1 MIAIITKLSHKFIE
15 NPMKF
20 LVTICLVLIVFTS
33 NAPEKNY
40 IKVTN
45 LKCENFINPLGI
57 DALHPVLSW
66 QIQSEIRNF
75 KQSAYRIIVSD
86 NPNKLSAEL
95 GNVWDSK
102 KINSSAS
109 ILIPYKG
116 VPLQSSKRYFWKVM
130 VWDDSGKTTGWSES
144 ATWGMG
150 LMNAGDWSNAQWIGY
165 EDLPDSMRVVPG
177 MASVQNNIG
186 NKALQRPVIP
196 LFRKEF
202 ELSRKIASASLFI
215 TGLGQYEVYMNGTK
229 IGKGFLTPGWTSYD
243 KTILYNTYDVTK
255 NLETGENVIGAI
267 VGNGFYNI
275 NRERYWKL
283 IIAYGMPKMIC
294 KLKITYSDGSEENI
308 VSGADWK
315 TAPSAIT
322 YSSIYGGEDYDARLE
337 QKGWER
343 QGFDDRIWKAAILP
357 HVPKGTLKAEQDY
370 SVTVEETFNTKA
382 IQKNETGKYLYD
394 FGQNASGIIELKVKG
409 KKGQVIKLIPGELL
423 TPQKEIN
430 QKASGEPY
438 YFNYTLKGDGIE
450 TWRPK
455 FTYYGFRYVM
465 VEGAIPD
472 TSKSPGE
479 LPAVISLSLMHT
491 RNSSPQNGSF
501 QCSNELF
508 NRIYTL
514 INWAIKSNFQSI
526 VTDCPHR
533 EKLGWLEQTFLM
545 GNSVNFNFD
554 ILHLYKKIVNDMSDS
569 QLENGLVPD
578 IAPEYVPFGDGFRDS
593 PEWGSASVIL
603 PWLVHKWYG
612 DQSVMEKAWPMMT
625 RYVKYLGTKANNHI
639 LSYGLGDWY
648 DLGPKDPGPAQLTP
662 RELTATAIYY
672 YDLKLLAQMAEVL
685 HKDQEKSF
693 YFDWSEKVK
702 LAFNNKFFN
711 TKTNVYSTGSQTAM
725 SMPLCFGL
733 VDEKIKEQ
741 VLNNL
746 VDSIITGNKALTAG
760 DIGFHYLIEAL
771 TKNGKS
777 QLLFE
782 MNARDDVPGYGF
794 QLKRGATSLTESWSA
809 NEISSN
815 NHMML
820 GHLMEWFYESLGG
833 IDQQSNSYGF
843 KEILIKPEMVGD
855 INFAN
860 TSYQSPYGQIICN
873 WEKRKDFTL
882 INVEIPANSSAT
894 LFLPVNE
901 TSIVTEGDK
910 VLGKSSDV
918 QVLKRGNGQLICY
931 IGSGKY
937 SFRITK

>member
-1 MIAIITKLSHKFIE
+1 
-15 NPMKF
+15 
-20 LVTICLVLIVFTS
+20 
-33 NAPEKNY
+33 
-40 IKVTN
+40 
-45 LKCENFINPLGI
+45 
-57 DALHPVLSW
+57 
-66 QIQSEIRNF
+66 
-75 KQSAYRIIVSD
+75 
-86 NPNKLSAEL
+86 
-95 GNVWDSK
+95 
-102 KINSSAS
+102 
-109 ILIPYKG
+109 
-116 VPLQSSKRYFWKVM
+116 
-130 VWDDSGKTTGWSES
+130 
-144 ATWGMG
+144 
-150 LMNAGDWSNAQWIGY
+150 
-165 EDLPDSMRVVPG
+165 
-177 MASVQNNIG
+177 
-186 NKALQRPVIP
+186 
-196 LFRKEF
+196 
-202 ELSRKIASASLFI
+202 
-215 TGLGQYEVYMNGTK
+215 
-229 IGKGFLTPGWTSYD
+229 
-243 KTILYNTYDVTK
+243 
-255 NLETGENVIGAI
+255 
-267 VGNGFYNI
+267 
-275 NRERYWKL
+275 
-283 IIAYGMPKMIC
+283 
-294 KLKITYSDGSEENI
+294 
-308 VSGADWK
+308 
-315 TAPSAIT
+315 
-322 YSSIYGGEDYDARLE
+322 
-337 QKGWER
+337 
-343 QGFDDRIWKAAILP
+343 
-357 HVPKGTLKAEQDY
+357 
-370 SVTVEETFNTKA
+370 
-382 IQKNETGKYLYD
+382 
-394 FGQNASGIIELKVKG
+394 
-409 KKGQVIKLIPGELL
+409 
-423 TPQKEIN
+423 
-430 QKASGEPY
+430 
-438 YFNYTLKGDGIE
+438 
-450 TWRPK
+450 
-455 FTYYGFRYVM
+455 
-465 VEGAIPD
+465 
-472 TSKSPGE
+472 
-479 LPAVISLSLMHT
+479 
-491 RNSSPQNGSF
+491 
-501 QCSNELF
+501 
-508 NRIYTL
+508 
-514 INWAIKSNFQSI
+514 
-526 VTDCPHR
+526 
-533 EKLGWLEQTFLM
+533 M

-578 IAPEYVPFGDGFRDS
+578 IAPEYVPFGNGFRDS

-612 DQSVMEKAWPMMT
+612 DQSVMENAWPMMT

-702 LAFNNKFFN
+702 LAFNNKFLN

-733 VDEKIKEQ
+733 VDDKIKKQ

-815 NHMML
+815 DHMML

-860 TSYQSPYGQIICN
+860 TTYQSPYGQIICN
-873 WEKRKDFTL
+873 WEKQKDFTL

-918 QVLKRGNGQLICY
+918 QVLKRENGQLICY

-937 SFRITK
+937 SFRINK